1 MPTHLR
7 PVGAKS
13 IIPPTLTK
21 NRQKISKK
29 LAVGAVLGSIF
40 SVQGGASIAKY
51 LFHLLGPGG
60 AVTLRVGFAG
70 LILAIVNRP
79 AFRLFTR
86 AQWKCALLYGFSI
99 GAMNVIYY
107 YGIRRVPLGVG
118 VTIEFIG
125 PLGLALL
132 TSRKATDFL
141 WAFLAA
147 LGIVLIV
154 PWSGTATDGLGPLG
168 LALVAIAGL
177 FWALYIVATEKIT
190 RLMRP
195 SDAVTTGICIASLVV
210 LPVGLFSGD
219 LFHLNAKLIGIGIGV
234 AIFSS
239 VLPFTLDLF
248 AMKGLKEKTYSI
260 LMSLEP
266 AVAALSGFLF
276 LGERLTLLQCFAILC
291 VIVASAGATHSSGR

>member
-1 MPTHLR
+1 MR
-7 PVGAKS
+7 PCAVRTMKVS
-13 IIPPTLTK
+13 RK
-21 NRQKISKK
+21 V
-29 LAVGAVLGSIF
+29 AVGAVLGSIF

-70 LILAIVNRP
+70 IILALVNRP
-79 AFRLFTR
+79 NFRRFSR
-86 AQWKCALLYGFSI
+86 AQWKWVILYGFSI
-99 GAMNVIYY
+99 GAMNAVYY

-132 TSRKATDFL
+132 TSRKATDFV
-141 WAFLAA
+141 WALLAA

-154 PWSGTATDGLGPLG
+154 PWSGTATDGLDPLG
-168 LALVAIAGL
+168 LALVGVAGL

-190 RLMRP
+190 HLMRP
-195 SDAVTTGICIASLVV
+195 SDAVTTGICIASLFV
-210 LPVGLFSGD
+210 LPVGLLSGD
-219 LFHLNAKLIGIGIGV
+219 LIRLDARLVLVGLGV
-234 AIFSS
+234 AVFSS

-266 AVAALSGFLF
+266 AVAALSGFAF
-276 LGERLTLLQCFAILC
+276 LGERITPVQCFAIAC
-291 VIVASAGATHSSGR
+291 VIAASAGATATSER